1 MTFGRASALALGL
14 LGAMALGV
22 WIGPHVTKRGATETN
37 VAQTQINQSPA
48 TPLDV
53 PVSPAAKPRATAR
66 RAPAAKATAP
76 KGTPG
81 VISFTPEVQKR
92 VQPLLNKGADMTLAS
107 DGFRSAEQ
115 FATVAHAARNTE
127 IPFMVLKH
135 RVLDEKQTLAAA
147 IEASKPELDSS
158 KEANRAREQ
167 AKADFADAA
176 SDIAATSGQ

>member
-1 MTFGRASALALGL
+1 MTFGRASALVLSL
-14 LGAMALGV
+14 LGAVALGV

-48 TPLDV
+48 APSDV
-53 PVSPAAKPRATAR
+53 PVSPAAKQRATAR

-76 KGTPG
+76 RGTPG

-107 DGFRSAEQ
+107 DGFPSAEQ

-147 IEASKPELDSS
+147 IEASKPELNSS

-176 SDIAATSGQ
+176 ADIAATAGQ